1 MKVRSENIDPREGE
15 VAMGT
20 IAMGFG
26 ERPPVETREWKPR
39 SLARRR
45 QFDLKRYSAVARRL
59 VATPPQMQTP
69 DCDLP
74 KRQGCHELHH
84 SIAVRLRPADSRAKL
99 LFDLSQD
106 RKCGDHRATVA
117 GSHFITIPSESAS
130 VFVASKP

>member
-1 MKVRSENIDPREGE
+1 MEVRSENIDSREGG

-26 ERPPVETREWKPR
+26 ERPPIEAREWKPR

-69 DCDLP
+69 IVISPSVKGVTNC
-74 KRQGCHELHH
+74 
-84 SIAVRLRPADSRAKL
+84 I
-99 LFDLSQD
+99 
-106 RKCGDHRATVA
+106 
-117 GSHFITIPSESAS
+117 IPSLSGSDQRIAARSCFSTSARTGS
-130 VFVASKP
+130 AATIAQL